1 MKFEKVK
8 INSERWFDLT
18 PLLNEEFRDIKGYE
32 GLYQV
37 SNYGRYKSFIK
48 CNSHPNI
55 PRIMKAQYNHKKY
68 LTVHLFD
75 KYLLCHRAVAQAFIP
90 NPENKPQ
97 VNHKDTNKINN
108 CVDNLEWCNN
118 SENQLHAIKNGLK
131 SMKRLT
137 DVTSKKTIQYDL
149 QMNVLAIYNSASE
162 ASRKTGISQS
172 GISYCC
178 RTKGKIKGYIF
189 RYEL

>member
-1 MKFEKVK
+1 MKFENVEV
-8 INSERWFDLT
+8 NSERWFDLT

-48 CNSHPNI
+48 CNSHPN
-55 PRIMKAQYNHKKY
+55 
-68 LTVHLFD
+68 
-75 KYLLCHRAVAQAFIP
+75 
-90 NPENKPQ
+90 
-97 VNHKDTNKINN
+97 
-108 CVDNLEWCNN
+108 
-118 SENQLHAIKNGLK
+118 
-131 SMKRLT
+131 
-137 DVTSKKTIQYDL
+137 DL